1 MSGLI
6 DLLVHSSRLWFH
18 QKGLKMV
25 SICFSFFEKKLTKE
39 GQILSKGFSTFR
51 IIYKK
56 GAAACASFDERSILL
71 VVIIIE

>member
-1 MSGLI
+1 
-6 DLLVHSSRLWFH
+6 
-18 QKGLKMV
+18 MV

-51 IIYKK
+51 ITYRK
-56 GAAACASFDERSILL
+56 GAAACASFDERSILV